1 MFAPSI
7 NTAAVKFSTLCGGF
21 FLPRWQKEAK
31 STTNPQNQLK
41 MIKSTD
47 VPHNLREFN
56 KVFNELLNYGRYEPS
71 TVFYDLIDFGINYF
85 LVDPSADERQIEI
98 LKKYP
103 VGHQPDFHKAL
114 LAAIDTMKTEVFAD
128 GHKWAWFDVF
138 GEFYMVIASS
148 SKKSGLGQFFTPK
161 PVCDM
166 MAAMIIGNDPI
177 SNTPAIIEGEKYM
190 TVYDPAAGSGRTL
203 LAANQVTDGKIC
215 AIAQDLDPLCSKMAA
230 LNFALHGVRAEV
242 ICGDS
247 LRFGDYRFGY
257 QVNVALKAFG
267 RPNIFIR
274 TKEQTYLFGKPTI
287 AQPEPESESP
297 KLVLYM

>member
-1 MFAPSI
+1 
-7 NTAAVKFSTLCGGF
+7 
-21 FLPRWQKEAK
+21 
-31 STTNPQNQLK
+31 

-47 VPHNLREFN
+47 VPYNLREFN
-56 KVFNELLNYGRYEPS
+56 KVFNELLNYGRYEAS
-71 TVFYDLIDFGINYF
+71 SVFYDLIDYGINYF
-85 LVDPSADERQIEI
+85 LVDPLADERQMDI

-103 VGHQPDFHKAL
+103 AGYQPNFHNAL
-114 LAAIDTMKTEVFAD
+114 LSAIDTMKTEVLAD
-128 GHKWAWFDVF
+128 GHKWGWFDLF
-138 GEFYMVIASS
+138 GEYYMVIASS

-166 MAAMIIGNDPI
+166 MARMIIGDDNPDI
-177 SNTPAIIEGEKYM
+177 NNAIIEGKKYM

-203 LAANQVTDGKIC
+203 LAANEVTNGEIC

-274 TKEQTYLFGKPTI
+274 SKEQTFLFGRPT
-287 AQPEPESESP
+287 QQQPLPEPEQT
-297 KLVLYM
+297 VLYF